1 MQARST
7 GFATTGPGCDRVP
20 VTAPLSGLRV
30 VELTGGY
37 AGPYAGKLLGQLGA
51 EVVKVEPAGGDRT
64 RHQGPT
70 VGRSGPASEARAAFL
85 HLNTNK
91 RSFVP
96 SPGRPED
103 DEALDRL
110 LRSADVVLEGEDA
123 SSLAGWGRDTGEIRR
138 ANPGLTVVT
147 VSAFG
152 RSGPY
157 AGYRGEEIVHYAVGG
172 TMSATGLAHREPVKL
187 AGRVGAYQAGSAIAL
202 AALAGVARA
211 EGGAGGPEV
220 DLSLVESQLISID
233 RRMTYLLY
241 YAYTGRDAP
250 RSPGS
255 QIGIFPSGVRL
266 AGDGYVWTSTMP
278 QWVPR
283 MLRVLQDPELTA
295 RYAQNASPV
304 DLELAEMAEVAITS
318 WGVTRS
324 RQEAMDEAQ
333 SEGWAVTALNAPF
346 DLLEDPQFQGRG
358 FFHRVEHP
366 VAGPVTQPGA
376 PMRLSGMPGLS
387 VAPTLDQHH
396 AEVLELSRRWS
407 TARAAPAGS
416 TGAVAAPPTPPAA
429 GHGLPLEGIRVLDMT
444 VVWAGPYATML
455 LADLGAEVIRV
466 DNPWVWPT
474 STRGLFPRPP
484 EGLVP
489 ALGPIFGGYPDAQAG
504 ARPWNRVALF
514 TAHARGKKSVTLALH
529 KETGREAFLRLVE
542 QCDVLVENNSVD
554 LMDKLGIGWDAV
566 SARNPRLVMVRLPA
580 VGLEGPYRGYLGFGI
595 NFEALCGLIATRG
608 YPDEELS
615 ETDAGFHMDTATG
628 MSGALA
634 TLAGLRQRRL
644 TGVGSLV
651 EVSQCENMLN
661 HIGEMLVEA
670 ADSGVVHGRLGN
682 RHPERAPQGVYR
694 CRDAPAGTAGAGAG
708 GAHGVDRWVAVS
720 VGTDEE
726 WSSLIRAMG
735 DPEWARDGS
744 LATAEGRRAH
754 HDEIDAGITAWTAG
768 LEHYDVFHRCQAEGV
783 PAGPVL
789 TESECYADPHFR
801 ARGMFRT
808 NGSPELGEHEYPAH
822 LFRWDGPPL
831 GWGPIPVM
839 GEHNQEVFRGLV
851 GMSEEEYAALAGD
864 GHFSADYLGP
874 DGTSL

>member
-1 MQARST
+1 
-7 GFATTGPGCDRVP
+7 
-20 VTAPLSGLRV
+20 
-30 VELTGGY
+30 
-37 AGPYAGKLLGQLGA
+37 
-51 EVVKVEPAGGDRT
+51 
-64 RHQGPT
+64 
-70 VGRSGPASEARAAFL
+70 
-85 HLNTNK
+85 
-91 RSFVP
+91 
-96 SPGRPED
+96 
-103 DEALDRL
+103 
-110 LRSADVVLEGEDA
+110 
-123 SSLAGWGRDTGEIRR
+123 EIRR
-138 ANPGLTVVT
+138 ANPGLTLVT
-147 VSAFG
+147 VSSFG
-152 RSGPY
+152 TSGPY

-172 TMSATGLAHREPVKL
+172 TMSATGLARREPVKL
-187 AGRVGAYQAGSAIAL
+187 AGSVGAYQAGSAIAL

-211 EGGAGGPEV
+211 EGGAGGPAV
-220 DLSLVESQLISID
+220 DFAMVESQLISID

-255 QIGIFPSGVRL
+255 QIGVFPSGVRL

-295 RYAQNASPV
+295 RYAEGPSPV
-304 DLELAEMAEVAITS
+304 DLELAEMADAAITT

-333 SEGWAVTALNAPF
+333 SEGWAVTAVNAPV
-346 DLLEDPQFQGRG
+346 DVLADPQFQGRG
-358 FFHRVEHP
+358 FFHPVEHP
-366 VAGPVTQPGA
+366 VAGTVTQPGS
-376 PMRLSGMPGLS
+376 PMRLADMPALSG
-387 VAPTLDQHH
+387 APTLDQHH
-396 AEVLELSRRWS
+396 AEVIELAGRWASSR
-407 TARAAPAGS
+407 ARNASSAGGTGTGTGTGTGVGTGPSPAPEPPAG
-416 TGAVAAPPTPPAA
+416 GA
-429 GHGLPLEGIRVLDMT
+429 GLPLKGIRVLDMT

-466 DNPWVWPT
+466 DNPWVWPA

-489 ALGPIFGGYPDAQAG
+489 ALGPIFGGYPDADAG
-504 ARPWNRVALF
+504 PRPWNRVALF

-542 QCDVLVENNSVD
+542 RCDVLVENNSVD
-554 LMDKLGIGWDAV
+554 LMDKLGVGWEAV

-615 ETDAGFHMDTATG
+615 ETDAGFHMDAATG

-634 TLAGLRQRRL
+634 TLAALRQRRL
-644 TGVGSLV
+644 TGTGSLV

-670 ADSGVVHGRLGN
+670 ADSGVVHDRLGN
-682 RHPERAPQGVYR
+682 RHPGRAPQGVYR

-708 GAHGVDRWVAVS
+708 GAHGVDRWVAIS
-720 VGTDEE
+720 VGSDEE
-726 WSSLIRAMG
+726 WTSLVRAMG
-735 DPEWARDGS
+735 DPEWARAED
-744 LATAEGRRAH
+744 LATAEGRRAR
-754 HDEIDAGITAWTAG
+754 HDEIDAGITAWTTG
-768 LEHYDVFHRCQAEGV
+768 LDHYDAFHRCQAEGV

-801 ARGMFRT
+801 ARGLFRT
-808 NGSPELGEHEYPAH
+808 NGSSELGEHEYPAH
-822 LFRWDGPPL
+822 LFRWDGPDL

-839 GEHNQEVFRGLV
+839 GEHNEEVFRGLV
-851 GMSEEEYAALAGD
+851 GLSEQEYAALAED
-864 GHFSADYLGP
+864 GHFSGDYLGP
-874 DGTSL
+874 DGAPL

>member
-1 MQARST
+1 
-7 GFATTGPGCDRVP
+7 
-20 VTAPLSGLRV
+20 V
-30 VELTGGY
+30 VELTEGY
-37 AGPYAGKLLGQLGA
+37 AGPYAGKLLALMGA
-51 EVVKVEPAGGDRT
+51 EVVKVEPPGGDRT
-64 RHQGPT
+64 RHQGPM
-70 VGRSGPASEARAAFL
+70 VGKEGPAKERRAAFL

-96 SPGRPED
+96 EAGRAED
-103 DEALDRL
+103 DAALDRL
-110 LRSADVVLEGEDA
+110 LLSADVVLEGEGA
-123 SSLAGWGRDTGEIRR
+123 SSLAGWGRDAATIRR

-147 VSAFG
+147 VSSFG
-152 RSGPY
+152 QSGPY

-172 TMSATGLAHREPVKL
+172 TMSATGLARREPVKL

-211 EGGAGGPEV
+211 EGGAGGPAV
-220 DLSLVESQLISID
+220 DFAMVESQLLSID

-255 QIGIFPSGVRL
+255 QIGVFPSGVRL
-266 AGDGYVWTSTMP
+266 AGDGYIWTSTMP

-295 RYAQNASPV
+295 RYAEGPSPV
-304 DLELAEMAEVAITS
+304 DLELAEMADAAITT

-333 SEGWAVTALNAPF
+333 SEGWAVTAVNAPA
-346 DLLEDPQFQGRG
+346 DVLVDPQFQGRG
-358 FFHRVEHP
+358 FFHPVEHP
-366 VAGPVTQPGA
+366 VAGTVTQPGS
-376 PMRLSGMPGLS
+376 PMRLADMPALSG
-387 VAPTLDQHH
+387 APTLDQHH
-396 AEVLELSRRWS
+396 TEVIERSRRWAA
-407 TARAAPAGS
+407 ARATATDAGSTTHAGS
-416 TGAVAAPPTPPAA
+416 TGRGPGPASQPAA
-429 GHGLPLEGIRVLDMT
+429 GGGGLPLEGIRVLDMT

-466 DNPWVWPT
+466 DNPWVWPA

-484 EGLVP
+484 AGLVP
-489 ALGPIFGGYPDAQAG
+489 ALGPIFGGYPDADAG

-542 QCDVLVENNSVD
+542 HCDVLVENNSVD
-554 LMDKLGIGWDAV
+554 LMDKLGVGWDAV

-634 TLAGLRQRRL
+634 TLAALRQRRL
-644 TGVGSLV
+644 TGAGSLV

-670 ADSGVVHGRLGN
+670 ADSGVVHDRLGN
-682 RHPERAPQGVYR
+682 RHPDRVPQGVYR
-694 CRDAPAGTAGAGAG
+694 CQDAPAGTAGAGGG
-708 GAHGVDRWVAVS
+708 GAHGVDRWVAIS
-720 VGTDEE
+720 VGSDDE
-726 WSSLIRAMG
+726 WASLIRAMG
-735 DPEWARDGS
+735 DPEWARDEA

-754 HDEIDAGITAWTAG
+754 HDEIDAGISAWTAE
-768 LEHYDVFHRCQAEGV
+768 LDHYDVFHRCQAEGL

-801 ARGMFRT
+801 ARGLFRT

-822 LFRWDGPPL
+822 LFRWDGPDL

-839 GEHNQEVFRGLV
+839 GEHNVEVFRGLV
-851 GMSEEEYAALAGD
+851 GLSEQEYTALAED
-864 GHFSADYLGP
+864 GHFSGDYLGP